1 MGFIM
6 DGLDAEEY
14 DRQYSDRELVKRILG
29 YFKVEAPR
37 MIIVGV
43 AIFLT
48 SLVNTGLPIFI
59 SDMIDRV
66 AANPSG
72 QLLAIALVGTIAIS
86 TLGWIFNAIRQWQS
100 AAAVGNVTLKLRED
114 AVDAVLR
121 RDLSF
126 YDTFPSGKIVSRV
139 TSDTQAFSS
148 VVSLATDLMSQILL
162 VVLLIGYLLTISVK
176 MTLIMMALAPFIIAA
191 ALAFRHIARN
201 TVTQSRRVNA
211 VVSSHIQET
220 ISGIRIAKT

>member
-14 DRQYSDRELVKRILG
+14 DRQYKDSELVRRILG
-29 YFKVEAPR
+29 YFRPQLPR
-37 MIIVGV
+37 MIAVSI

-48 SLVNTGLPIFI
+48 SLINTGLPIFI
-59 SDMIDRV
+59 SDSIDRI
-66 AANPSG
+66 AANP
-72 QLLAIALVGTIAIS
+72 LPENLALALVGVIGIN
-86 TLGWIFNAIRQWQS
+86 TLGWLFNAVRQWQS
-100 AAAVGNVTLKLRED
+100 AAAVGNVTLKLRQD

-148 VVSLATDLMSQILL
+148 VVQLATDLMSQVLL
-162 VVLLIGYLLTISVK
+162 VFL
-176 MTLIMMALAPFIIAA
+176 
-191 ALAFRHIARN
+191 
-201 TVTQSRRVNA
+201 
-211 VVSSHIQET
+211 
-220 ISGIRIAKT
+220 